1 MQCYAQRK
9 HKNMQSEILHHIFS
23 EQYTIINIFILGLM
37 GFLYVFGLAKIFIK
51 AHKPAWPA
59 FIPLYN
65 ILLLLNILDRPQWWI
80 LLAFV
85 PFINFI
91 VGLVV
96 AHDLAKAFGKGI
108 GFSIGLALVS
118 PIFIAILGFGDA
130 VYQLSLIH
138 I

>member
-1 MQCYAQRK
+1 MNPKEPIMRWHYGCTV
-9 HKNMQSEILHHIFS
+9 S
-23 EQYTIINIFILGLM
+23 YTHLDV
-37 GFLYVFGLAKIFIK
+37 YKRQ
-51 AHKPAWPA
+51 
-59 FIPLYN
+59 
-65 ILLLLNILDRPQWWI
+65 LLNILDRPQWWI

-130 VYQLSLIH
+130 VYQGRPSENYTRSR
-138 I
+138 